1 MRVEAF
7 LMSLDF
13 EHADTGQ
20 ESAGIQCG
28 VCRKP
33 ILDQYYQVNQ
43 GAMCD
48 SCVKG
53 HFAESPG
60 LKGYLRAW
68 GFGAVA
74 AFLGALLDLVITSVT
89 GYQLGLIA
97 LVMGW
102 MVGFAVNVGS
112 RGRGGRW
119 FQFMALVLTYL
130 AISASFT
137 GQVLKYAAQQGGVD
151 PVAISTP
158 GAELTPA
165 APQPVATPVAAE
177 TPTAVEPTGETPT
190 AETAPAEAPT
200 QPVVETP
207 TPTAG
212 EMIVSLGFL
221 MGMCLALPV
230 LVGFESPISLLINAF
245 ALWEAWRMTKRVE
258 VEGPFLVGSGE
269 VGKDSSQE
277 EENRSETQ

>member
-1 MRVEAF
+1 MVEAF

-20 ESAGIQCG
+20 VSDGIQCG

-43 GAMCD
+43 SAMCD
-48 SCVKG
+48 TCVKG
-53 HFAESPG
+53 QFAESPG

-68 GFGAVA
+68 AFGAVA

-112 RGRGGRW
+112 RGRGGRL

-165 APQPVATPVAAE
+165 PPQPVASPNV
-177 TPTAVEPTGETPT
+177 GETPT
-190 AETAPAEAPT
+190 RVASPAQEMAAEAPS
-200 QPVVETP
+200 QPVVEEP
-207 TPTAG
+207 TPSAG
-212 EMIVSLGFL
+212 EMIVSLAFL
-221 MGMCLALPV
+221 MGMCLALPI
-230 LVGFESPISLLINAF
+230 LVGFESPMSLLINVF

-258 VEGPFLVGSGE
+258 VEGPFVVGSAE
-269 VGKDSSQE
+269 VVEAAPPDDE
-277 EENRSETQ
+277 DERETQ

>member
-1 MRVEAF
+1 MKVEVF
-7 LMSLDF
+7 SMSLDF

-20 ESAGIQCG
+20 ASAGIQCG

-43 GAMCD
+43 GTMCD
-48 SCVKG
+48 TCVKG
-53 HFAESPG
+53 HYAESPG

-68 GFGAVA
+68 AFGAVA

-112 RGRGGRW
+112 RGRGGRL

-165 APQPVATPVAAE
+165 PPQPVASPETDETPAAAAE
-177 TPTAVEPTGETPT
+177 
-190 AETAPAEAPT
+190 AEAPPAEAEVVEPPT
-200 QPVVETP
+200 QPVVDQVTP
-207 TPTAG
+207 SAG
-212 EMIVSLGFL
+212 ELIVSLVFV
-221 MGMCLALPV
+221 MGMCLALPI
-230 LVGFESPISLLINAF
+230 LVGFESPVSLLINLF

-258 VEGPFLVGSGE
+258 VEGPFIIGSGE
-269 VGKDSSQE
+269 VTEAAPTADGNEREIQ
-277 EENRSETQ
+277 